1 MESTDTIR
9 KPFPAIVALS
19 AVIAAFLFWL
29 IYFKSKVAAP
39 DWVST
44 LPTAIAA
51 FNSLAAICL
60 IFGYA
65 NIRRG
70 NRIVHQR
77 FMLSATAFSALF
89 LITYITYHSF
99 RADTHFP
106 GQGIVRPIYFSI
118 LISHITL
125 SVIALPL
132 ILSALWYALRGHFQ
146 FHRRIARWTFPIWLY
161 ISVTGVIVYFFLR
174 AYVS

>member
-1 MESTDTIR
+1 MTPESIK
-9 KPFPAIVALS
+9 KPFPAIFALS
-19 AVIAAFLFWL
+19 AIIAAFLFWL

-39 DWVST
+39 DWVSA

-51 FNSLAAICL
+51 FNSLAALCL
-60 IFGYA
+60 VFGYI
-65 NIRRG
+65 NIRRR

-77 FMLSATAFSALF
+77 FMLSATGFSALF
-89 LITYITYHSF
+89 LISYVTYHFF
-99 RADTHFP
+99 RTDTHFP

-132 ILSALWYALRGHFQ
+132 ILASLWYGLRSRFQ

-161 ISVTGVIVYFFLR
+161 VSVTGVVVYFLIR
-174 AYVS
+174 GQST